1 MNLETILS
9 TEIAAGTTVGDIF
22 SIQFM
27 ASVLGDVVLAIV
39 ILFVAVIISG
49 WVKRKIA
56 RVGENN
62 RHLDAT
68 LFHFLGNIA
77 RYIIMFFAALFVL
90 NTFGVQTTSI
100 IAAIGAAGLA
110 VGLALQGTLSNV
122 AAGIMI
128 IIFRPI
134 KLGDF
139 VEISNQSGTVKNV
152 SLNMT
157 ELASLGNVQIFVPN
171 AAVWGNEIKNYSV
184 YPTRRAE
191 WIFGVGY
198 SVNLNDAEAII
209 REVLDADERTH
220 ADPAPW
226 VQVTNWNDSSV
237 DIMVR
242 AWCDRTVYW
251 DYNNDI
257 KRKLK
262 EAFDGRGID
271 IPFPTRTVVHYNA
284 PPVSTD

>member
-1 MNLETILS
+1 MTLEDFLNTQI
-9 TEIAAGTTVGDIF
+9 IAGTTIGDIF
-22 SIQFM
+22 SIEFM
-27 ASVLGDVVLAIV
+27 ASVLGDIVMAIV
-39 ILFVAVIISG
+39 ILLVAFIFSG
-49 WVKRKIA
+49 WVKRRIG

-68 LFHFLGNIA
+68 LFHFFGNIA
-77 RYIIMFFAALFVL
+77 RYLILGFATLFIL
-90 NTFGVQTTSI
+90 NTFGVQTTSV

-139 VEISNQSGTVKNV
+139 VEVGNQSGTVKNV

-157 ELASLGNVQIFVPN
+157 ELASLGNFQVLVPN
-171 AAVWGNEIKNYSV
+171 SSVWGNEIKNYSV

-191 WIFGVGY
+191 WTFGVGY
-198 SVNLNDAEAII
+198 GVNLNDAEAII
-209 REVLDADERTH
+209 REVLDADARTH

-226 VQVTNWNDSSV
+226 VQVNNWNDSSV
-237 DIMVR
+237 DFLVR
-242 AWCDRTVYW
+242 AWCDRGVYW
-251 DYNNDI
+251 DYQADV
-257 KRKLK
+257 KRHLK
-262 EAFDGRGID
+262 EAFDARGID
-271 IPFPTRTVVHYNA
+271 IPFPTQTVIYENA
-284 PPVSTD
+284 PEQA